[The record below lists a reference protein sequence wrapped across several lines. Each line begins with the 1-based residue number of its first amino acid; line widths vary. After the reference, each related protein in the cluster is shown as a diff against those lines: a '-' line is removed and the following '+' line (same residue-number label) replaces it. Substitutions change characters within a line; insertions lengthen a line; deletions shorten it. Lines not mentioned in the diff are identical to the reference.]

1 MGKFATY
8 SGWHER
14 EFPALTAVPTAAPTA
29 AAVAPRERLLDAAA
43 LLFYQEGV
51 HAGVEAL
58 CRAAGVSKRS
68 MYQLFTSKDDVLAAS
83 LERAA
88 LTYWEALS
96 PRNDGRAPRARI
108 LHVFEQ
114 LEALSGSPTYRGCP
128 LVATAVELKDP
139 EHPASA
145 VARRFKDG
153 LTNYFHEEALRAGCP
168 GPETAREPTHCRLR
182 RIQRPCCRTGSAPAG
197 LGGHH
202 CGHAVGRGGPAIG
215 AWPPRHR
222 GHVVPPGPS
231 NVRGPSAA
239 PPRPH

>member
-1 MGKFATY
+1 MTV
-8 SGWHER
+8 SS
-14 EFPALTAVPTAAPTA
+14 PALTAAPPA

-68 MYQLFTSKDDVLAAS
+68 MYQLFTSKDEVLAAS

-96 PRNDGRAPRARI
+96 PRNDDRAPRARI

-153 LTNYFHEEALRAGCP
+153 LTNYFHEEALRAGAP
-168 GPETAREPTHCRLR
+168 DPNQLASQLTVVFDGSSVSAVVQAQPLRGLAVTTATTLLD
-182 RIQRPCCRTGSAPAG
+182 AAG
-197 LGGHH
+197 L
-202 CGHAVGRGGPAIG
+202 R
-215 AWPPRHR
+215 
-222 GHVVPPGPS
+222 
-231 NVRGPSAA
+231 
-239 PPRPH
+239 